1 MPERNDAKPIG
12 VYANFLVVGHN
23 AFEFVLD
30 FGQAYES
37 SEGEQIHTRI
47 ATTPMY
53 AKAMLVALRTALERY
68 EAAHGY
74 VLQAKE
80 RTQ

>member
-1 MPERNDAKPIG
+1 MPERIEAKLIG
-12 VYANFLVVGHN
+12 LYANFLVVGHN

-30 FGQAYES
+30 FGQVYES

-53 AKAMLVALRTALERY
+53 AKAMLAALRTAVERY
-68 EAAHGY
+68 EAAHGH
-74 VLQAKE
+74 VMQAKE
-80 RTQ
+80 RPQ